1 MEKAIYKITIS
12 TNKKIINFNII
23 LKNIKILNLNNY
35 E

>member
-12 TNKKIINFNII
+12 TNKKIRNFNII

-35 E
+35 K